1 MPIKAKYARMRSAAQ
16 VHVQQ
21 SKQDTGPDKASHT
34 ESPRVEVSAGGG
46 KCREREQ
53 QQEQHNF

>member
-21 SKQDTGPDKASHT
+21 SKQDTSPDKASHT
-34 ESPRVEVSAGGG
+34 ESPRVEVTKGG
-46 KCREREQ
+46 KYREREQ
-53 QQEQHNF
+53 EQEQHNF